1 MKKTEVPIVLSGGGA
16 RGFAHL
22 GVLKALEE
30 ANIFPSAIAATSA
43 GALVGAFIADGYK
56 SDEVK
61 ALIMSN
67 VNLGYLFDFKHFRS
81 NLVTLNIMGDFIRK
95 HLRHTQ
101 IEDLPIPFY
110 PTATNFMDGS
120 QHVFKYGDIVEA
132 SLAACS
138 LPAVFPP
145 RIIDNIPFVDGGLA
159 NNLPIE
165 PFGDRKAEVIA
176 IHVNPV
182 APFNPNITVPQ
193 VLERAFHLG
202 FMHTIRASAHGCLL
216 FVEPPGLYKY
226 GLFDIHK
233 FQEIYE
239 AGYSYTRQLLKIKG
253 FENGLN

>member
-120 QHVFKYGDIVEA
+120 QHVFKYGDIV
-132 SLAACS
+132 
-138 LPAVFPP
+138 
-145 RIIDNIPFVDGGLA
+145 D
-159 NNLPIE
+159 
-165 PFGDRKAEVIA
+165 
-176 IHVNPV
+176 
-182 APFNPNITVPQ
+182 
-193 VLERAFHLG
+193 
-202 FMHTIRASAHGCLL
+202 
-216 FVEPPGLYKY
+216 
-226 GLFDIHK
+226 
-233 FQEIYE
+233 
-239 AGYSYTRQLLKIKG
+239 
-253 FENGLN
+253 LNY